1 MTLELRV
8 KTKAVLGKQFIGL
21 IIVAR
26 FFKPQKKQL
35 TSEKQTFTINSMNHE
50 GLGVTRVNNKVV
62 FVEGALSGETVQAK
76 QLTNKSKFE
85 KYQTVK
91 VIEQSPFRVTPF
103 CQHYQACGG
112 CQLQHL
118 DTQQQ
123 ITEKQAAVD
132 KLFEKFANVSD
143 LPWQLPLSSKP
154 THYRRSG
161 RVAVIYDKKKDT
173 FLVGYRQKQSK
184 KIINIESCDV
194 LVRPWQALFTKIR
207 NLLLDLNA
215 GNTISHLQ
223 LCSVES
229 GDYLIVRH
237 TKPLKSK
244 DVAQLQQ
251 VCHANNWQ
259 LVLNSE
265 KGVFDS
271 QETPYYLLDDYQLKL
286 FFGFDNFIQVNADV
300 NKAMINQ
307 ALNWLNLTR
316 EDKVL
321 DLFCGIGNFTL
332 PLATQCKD
340 VVGVEGVASAI
351 ELAKLNAKENQLPN
365 AEFYCQDLTEN
376 IKSQDWFN
384 REYSVLLL
392 DPSRMGAFDIL
403 TQLKLKRFSRILYV
417 ACDPV
422 TMARDSKLLINAGFK
437 VSKISLMN
445 MFPNTSHI
453 ETMALFEKEN

>member
-1 MTLELRV
+1 M
-8 KTKAVLGKQFIGL
+8 
-21 IIVAR
+21 AR

-35 TSEKQTFTINSMNHE
+35 SAEKQTLSIDSMNHE
-50 GLGVTRVNNKVV
+50 GLGVTRSNKKVA
-62 FVEGALSGETVQAK
+62 FVEGAITGETVLAK
-76 QLTNKSKFE
+76 QLANKSKFE

-91 VIEQSPFRVTPF
+91 VITPSEHRVAPF
-103 CQHYQACGG
+103 CQHYGQCGG

-118 DTQQQ
+118 EVAQQV
-123 ITEKQAAVD
+123 IEKQAAVT
-132 KLFEKFANVSD
+132 KLFEKFAEVNN
-143 LPWQLPLSSKP
+143 LPWCDALASNP

-161 RVAVIYDKKKDT
+161 RIAVIYDKQKDN

-194 LVRPWQALFTKIR
+194 LVKPWQAVFTEIR
-207 NLLLDLNA
+207 NLLLELKA
-215 GNTISHLQ
+215 GDGISHLQ
-223 LCSVES
+223 LCSVQS
-229 GDYLIVRH
+229 GNYLIVRH
-237 TKPLKSK
+237 TKPLKDNDIAK
-244 DVAQLQQ
+244 LQRI
-251 VCHANNWQ
+251 CHENDWQ

-265 KGVFDS
+265 KGTFTGD
-271 QETPYYLLDDYQLKL
+271 ELPYYQLDDYQLTL
-286 FFGFDNFIQVNADV
+286 FFGFDNFIQVNAKV
-300 NKAMINQ
+300 NQAMIKQ
-307 ALNWLNLTR
+307 ALTWLNLTKQ
-316 EDKVL
+316 DNVL
-321 DLFCGIGNFTL
+321 DLFCGVGNFTL
-332 PLATQCKD
+332 PLATQSNT

-351 ELAKLNAKENQLPN
+351 EIAKRNAVHNQLN
-365 AEFYCQDLTEN
+365 NIDFYCQDLTEN